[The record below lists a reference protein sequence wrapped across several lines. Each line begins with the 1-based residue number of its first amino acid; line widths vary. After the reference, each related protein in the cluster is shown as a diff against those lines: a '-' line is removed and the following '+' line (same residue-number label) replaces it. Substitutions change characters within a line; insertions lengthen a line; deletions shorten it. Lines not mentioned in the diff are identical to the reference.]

1 MLVGHLSE
9 VDGSWIV
16 FSFFDFCAS
25 FGLMGM
31 KHLAPPIQ
39 QYTLSLSLYIDIY
52 IRYIYIYIYIFVIYI
67 YIHLS
72 LSLEP
77 LINACS
83 YQL

>member
-1 MLVGHLSE
+1 MGHLSE
-9 VDGSWIV
+9 VGGSWIV

-39 QYTLSLSLYIDIY
+39 QYALSLSLSIHKYFHTL
-52 IRYIYIYIYIFVIYI
+52 YIFVIYI
-67 YIHLS
+67 WLYIS